1 MVNRREFLVAAVATS
16 GVSKLA
22 ESKQA
27 TDGEARREGPISYS
41 ALPTY
46 LPPGCVKVGGE
57 LGRRIDMTINKNVL
71 ILDADQDFLKPLQER
86 TRKSGYIGLGKLIDA
101 SARLARYTGD
111 ERVLTLKRHIVAETL
126 KTQEKDGYIG
136 YLLPENRVWD
146 LWDISEM
153 GYIVYGLTMD
163 HRLYGETASLEGAR
177 KLADYIIARWSAEPD
192 HVIGGNIVPVR
203 MAAVG
208 LENAMLALYEETK
221 DTKYLAFV
229 RDFLK
234 IADCDG
240 RIVLGRWGK
249 IDGHAYTYLAQCIA
263 QLRLDR
269 IEPDPRLLGPT
280 HGVLDFL
287 LNRDGMTITGACG
300 DQECWHNTQ
309 EGTINLGETCA
320 TAYAIFWLDELM
332 RRESNSLYGD
342 LMERLIFNT
351 LFGAQSPDGRRL
363 RYYTALD
370 GPRHYFETDT
380 YCCPNNYRRAI
391 AALPD
396 LIYYRVE
403 GGLAVNLYT
412 ASSTEVGLDGGVT
425 LKLRQETE
433 YPSGSQVAIGVDPS
447 RAARFP
453 LWLRIPTWCPN
464 PKVTIN
470 GQPSEPP
477 ATSCRFLVLYREWKA
492 GDQVKLDLPMTQRWV
507 KGRQAQAGR
516 VALMRGPQLFCLN
529 RARHPELKGI
539 DLRLLVFDPA
549 SLEGPISD
557 ASVRPGGMAFRAKAW
572 KPGAWYPLEK
582 PDFTLTLTEVPDPD
596 GESTYLKVPN
606 PEDSRLVADELLPPA
621 AKS

>member
-229 RDFLK
+229 RDFRK
-234 IADCDG
+234 IADWDG

-269 IEPDPRLLGPT
+269 RFGFPVEPRRHDDNRRVWRPGMLAQHARGDDQFRRDMRHRLR
-280 HGVLDFL
+280 DL
-287 LNRDGMTITGACG
+287 LARRV
-300 DQECWHNTQ
+300 
-309 EGTINLGETCA
+309 
-320 TAYAIFWLDELM
+320 DEARKQLAV
-332 RRESNSLYGD
+332 RR
-342 LMERLIFNT
+342 
-351 LFGAQSPDGRRL
+351 PDG
-363 RYYTALD
+363 ALD
-370 GPRHYFETDT
+370 IQYSIRSPVPR
-380 YCCPNNYRRAI
+380 R
-391 AALPD
+391 
-396 LIYYRVE
+396 
-403 GGLAVNLYT
+403 
-412 ASSTEVGLDGGVT
+412 
-425 LKLRQETE
+425 
-433 YPSGSQVAIGVDPS
+433 
-447 RAARFP
+447 
-453 LWLRIPTWCPN
+453 
-464 PKVTIN
+464 
-470 GQPSEPP
+470 PP
-477 ATSCRFLVLYREWKA
+477 APLLH
-492 GDQVKLDLPMTQRWV
+492 
-507 KGRQAQAGR
+507 
-516 VALMRGPQLFCLN
+516 
-529 RARHPELKGI
+529 RA
-539 DLRLLVFDPA
+539 
-549 SLEGPISD
+549 
-557 ASVRPGGMAFRAKAW
+557 
-572 KPGAWYPLEK
+572 
-582 PDFTLTLTEVPDPD
+582 
-596 GESTYLKVPN
+596 
-606 PEDSRLVADELLPPA
+606 
-621 AKS
+621 